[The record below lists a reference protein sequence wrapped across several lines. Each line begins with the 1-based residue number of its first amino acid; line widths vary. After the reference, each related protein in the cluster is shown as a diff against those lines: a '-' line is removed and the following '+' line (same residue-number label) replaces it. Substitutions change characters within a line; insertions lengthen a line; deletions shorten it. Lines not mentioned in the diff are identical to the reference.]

1 MIGVLKNLIGILK
14 NIPIKKWSERNKK
27 YTSDNLKKEIIEILK
42 ILSGLHTFL
51 KNFDF
56 IYSGVRFFDP

>member
-27 YTSDNLKKEIIEILK
+27 YISDNLKKEIIEILT
-42 ILSGLHTFL
+42 ILSGLHTCF
-51 KNFDF
+51 
-56 IYSGVRFFDP
+56 